1 MDVILDKVQQKEK
14 ILYGYDFFL
23 ENKTNKESLNLQLIM
38 EKKYFNRLQWNI
50 VEEDQLKQFI
60 KVIFFFLQ
68 RQKKKKINKTKQKNF

>member
-68 RQKKKKINKTKQKNF
+68 WQKKKKINKTKQKNF